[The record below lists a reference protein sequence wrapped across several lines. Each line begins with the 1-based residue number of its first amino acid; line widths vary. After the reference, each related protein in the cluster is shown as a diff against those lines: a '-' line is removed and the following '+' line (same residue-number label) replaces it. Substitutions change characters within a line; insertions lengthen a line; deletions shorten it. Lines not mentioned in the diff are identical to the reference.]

1 MGINKAV
8 QKARIPIFVR
18 TINVVHSTISKKKS
32 MDEENIVDSLNDM
45 LIDEFGDMWKM
56 IGLDMKDTLDM
67 KGSDNENFTSSDMDG
82 GDF

>member
-1 MGINKAV
+1 
-8 QKARIPIFVR
+8 
-18 TINVVHSTISKKKS
+18 